1 MEATTEEPP
10 NEATDQ
16 RSASFNI
23 AREDMSPGRPTD
35 WKRAISVGPARGL
48 GEREMVEQ
56 AHANL
61 MEMMA
66 RYVPLTAMESML
78 TGSSKRLQSQE
89 GAVVAFIDIKSFSSA
104 TQGCSQV
111 VGGLLCLH
119 SALSELFASITDAV
133 LASEGDVAHISGDA
147 LVASEGFTLGKQ
159 LFYPLPLEVTVSSL
173 LPAVWP
179 VSMAVRAAK
188 AMKHVVDTY
197 ETRKLPCEE
206 GRLGLHGAMGFGSLN
221 LQCEGSEGRWLYFLT
236 GGSMQQIPFALA
248 HARLREF
255 VISKEASLCVPR
267 AF

>member
-1 MEATTEEPP
+1 MFVKRNAEAKLPGACCLLSLSCPRMKGHKRVDKPEEKEDGGAKMEATTEETP
-10 NEATDQ
+10 NDATDQ
-16 RSASFNI
+16 RSASFDI

-35 WKRAISVGPARGL
+35 WKRAISVGSARGL

-66 RYVPLTAMESML
+66 RYAPLTAMESLL

-133 LASEGDVAHISGDA
+133 LASDGDVAHISGDA
-147 LVASEGFTLGKQ
+147 LVASEV
-159 LFYPLPLEVTVSSL
+159 LPVANNHSRL
-173 LPAVWP
+173 L
-179 VSMAVRAAK
+179 
-188 AMKHVVDTY
+188 
-197 ETRKLPCEE
+197 
-206 GRLGLHGAMGFGSLN
+206 
-221 LQCEGSEGRWLYFLT
+221 
-236 GGSMQQIPFALA
+236 
-248 HARLREF
+248 
-255 VISKEASLCVPR
+255 
-267 AF
+267 